1 MRKQVAALLLITF
14 TTSCQM
20 MPSFHNRHDTNQ
32 RLIVACHR
40 VDVEGVTKALRE
52 GADVN
57 ARFGD
62 GDTQVFRDQWDLGWP
77 FAGSAWTPLIALA
90 SSSRYPAPPRPV
102 CNTIADLDW
111 SREQRKKIPEE
122 AILMRE
128 NAASTILHILLS
140 HGCNLND
147 DDGKGATAL
156 YSAVQGKHEK
166 IAETL
171 LNFGAN
177 PNTKVGVYIDLPCHE
192 TPLHR
197 AYWSLT
203 LTRLLLEAGAD
214 MNAIDSNGHTPWDW
228 CTRYCEDPNI
238 LKLYNERQP
247 FPSDENLKTALAG
260 MMMNA
265 ITSVSLDAPPE
276 ELIPRIAKLLSS
288 GVDVNSRDRDGNTA
302 LLKTAEHF
310 LRPAK
315 VFNFLLD
322 AGADITAQN
331 NEGNTALH
339 MILHW
344 GELDIDAVRLLIDR
358 GISVTATNQNGDT
371 AFAQVAS
378 VLDYEDSRDPD
389 LRLVA
394 AKLLLAA
401 GADKWQDYMGAP
413 ITVIPDPPKQVIPIV
428 ASLSAPAQR
437 DTAFRTILSWQK
449 YRSKDAGVERIFKPL
464 RHVVVCPQKEGPP
477 IYAVFPWS
485 PYEQRAIEKNG
496 VIFIDGDGA
505 ITGMSYLDD
514 HSEFRDING
523 DGVFDTIDTLTSE
536 GIAVLQVYPVTRVQ
550 APSLNIFIREKGAD
564 ETEWSWRL
572 SKTDSPDI
580 WGIELGPI
588 DPTTKEL
595 TPKALYKWSKEL
607 QQYVGPQG
615 GDDLYFKRISIEK
628 DWMSEEFDSFKAK
641 KNEKA
646 AQ

>member
-1 MRKQVAALLLITF
+1 ML
-14 TTSCQM
+14 
-20 MPSFHNRHDTNQ
+20 PSLYNKPEANQ

-40 VDVEGVTKALRE
+40 IDIEGVTKALRD

-57 ARFGD
+57 ARYGD
-62 GDTQVFRDQWDLGWP
+62 GDTQVFRDPWDLGWP

-102 CNTIADLDW
+102 CNTIADLNW
-111 SREQRKKIPEE
+111 SREQRKKIPQE

-147 DDGKGATAL
+147 HDGKGATAL

-166 IAETL
+166 IAATL

-177 PNTKVGVYIDLPCHE
+177 PNTKVGVYIDLPCNQ
-192 TPLHR
+192 TPLHE
-197 AYWSLT
+197 AYWSFT
-203 LTRLLLEAGAD
+203 VTKLLLDGGAD
-214 MNAIDSNGHTPWDW
+214 MNAIDSNGHTPWDFYK
-228 CTRYCEDPNI
+228 RYCEDPNI

-260 MMMNA
+260 LMMNT
-265 ITSVSLDAPPE
+265 ITSVRCDGPAE
-276 ELIPRIAKLLSS
+276 ELIPRLAKLLSS
-288 GVDVNSRDRDGNTA
+288 GVDVNARDTEGNTA
-302 LLKTAEHF
+302 LLKAADRF
-310 LRPAK
+310 FRPAK
-315 VFNFLLD
+315 VFKFLLD

-331 NEGNTALH
+331 NEGNTAFH

-358 GISVTATNQNGDT
+358 GISVTVTNKNGDT

-378 VLDYEDSRDPD
+378 VLDYNDPEYRRTQ
-389 LRLVA
+389 LIA
-394 AKLLLAA
+394 AKLMLDA
-401 GADKWQDYMGAP
+401 GAGKWEDYMGAP
-413 ITVIPDPPKQVIPIV
+413 ITVIPDPPKDVIPIV
-428 ASLSAPAQR
+428 ASLSDLAQR
-437 DTAFRTILSWQK
+437 DTAFRTVLSWQK

-523 DGVFDTIDTLTSE
+523 DGVFDTIATLNTSD

-550 APSLNIFIREKGAD
+550 APSLNILIREKDTD

-572 SKTDSPDI
+572 NKTESPDI
-580 WGIELGPI
+580 WAIEVGPI
-588 DPTTKEL
+588 DPATKEL
-595 TPKALYKWSKEL
+595 TPKAVYKWSKES

-615 GDDLYFKRISIEK
+615 GDDLSFKRISTEK
-628 DWMSEEFDSFKAK
+628 DWMSEEFDSFQAK
-641 KNEKA
+641 KREKA